1 MNYVENAQNIP
12 YKFNTVSKNTITLDN
27 IAYHETVLLT
37 PLHYRTMQASSF
49 STLNEDTFESLLI
62 EFPLTE
68 QIYLGSGEHFE
79 KAPERVTRY
88 LHGRS
93 IAIESAASSL
103 LPAIHLIMMEEERNF
118 LMLVYP

>member
-1 MNYVENAQNIP
+1 MNFVENTQNIP
-12 YKFNTVSKNTITLDN
+12 YKFNRAHNNTVTIDN
-27 IAYHETVLLT
+27 ITYHETTLLT
-37 PLHYRTMQASSF
+37 PLHYRTLQAPAFTS
-49 STLNEDTFESLLI
+49 LNEDTIEALLS

-68 QIYLGSGEHFE
+68 QIYLGSGKHFE

-88 LHGRS
+88 LHSRS

-118 LMLVYP
+118 LMIV